1 MSDYLRALCPVAKS
15 RYLEK
20 LSALGLEEKDDP
32 YAVSNLEKFNVD
44 DMSCWPN
51 IEYSNIFIYF
61 IERPGVYTQRQMV
74 QYKSLDAYNYF
85 KSGHVRRVGVLRV
98 GSTKRILTAKVN
110 PSQSSPDSAHQAWVA
125 AKVDGEIVTAH
136 CTCMAG

>member
-1 MSDYLRALCPVAKS
+1 MAEADVPSDYLRALCPVAKS

-20 LSALGLEEKDDP
+20 LSVLGLEEKDDP
-32 YAVSNLEKFNVD
+32 YMVSVD

-61 IERPGVYTQRQMV
+61 IERPGVYTQKQMV

-85 KSGHVRRVGVLRV
+85 KNGHVRSA
-98 GSTKRILTAKVN
+98 STR
-110 PSQSSPDSAHQAWVA
+110 HY
-125 AKVDGEIVTAH
+125 
-136 CTCMAG
+136 

>member
-20 LSALGLEEKDDP
+20 LSALGLGEKDDP
-32 YAVSNLEKFNVD
+32 YAVSNLEKFVD

-61 IERPGVYTQRQMV
+61 IERPGVYIRRDRWCSIKVWTHITTSRM
-74 QYKSLDAYNYF
+74 AT
-85 KSGHVRRVGVLRV
+85 SGG
-98 GSTKRILTAKVN
+98 
-110 PSQSSPDSAHQAWVA
+110 
-125 AKVDGEIVTAH
+125 
-136 CTCMAG
+136 